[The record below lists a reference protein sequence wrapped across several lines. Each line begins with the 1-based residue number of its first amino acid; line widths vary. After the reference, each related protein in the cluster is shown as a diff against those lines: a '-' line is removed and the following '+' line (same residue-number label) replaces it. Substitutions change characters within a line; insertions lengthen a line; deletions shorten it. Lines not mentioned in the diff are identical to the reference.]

1 MTITVT
7 TLAVLCFAVASNG
20 QGTLRI
26 TFDGPPPQA
35 PGTAMLVTRYDEAG
49 LSFTPISTND
59 GRHAFVRRGGGTLG
73 YPENGTA
80 YVQAGLGT
88 TLMFTFTNRSVFDI
102 VSVDLAGYSTVV
114 PEGYFRFVGYRHSGE
129 VVTNDIT
136 INGIAFQTFAL
147 GPQFTGL
154 DRVEIPS
161 TPWSLDNLVL
171 RVPEPACAA
180 LAAWGLVLLAARWRM
195 ARPKP
200 RAPARAA

>member
-1 MTITVT
+1 MMLSISLAALYVT
-7 TLAVLCFAVASNG
+7 LRSNA
-20 QGTLRI
+20 QGTFHI
-26 TFDGPPPQA
+26 TFDGPPPQP
-35 PGTAMLVTRYDEAG
+35 PGTQYGTLRYDEAG
-49 LSFTPISTND
+49 VSFTPINPTNW
-59 GRHAFVRRGGGTLG
+59 GNAFARNGGGILG
-73 YPENGTA
+73 FPENGTA
-80 YVQAGLGT
+80 YLQAGLGT
-88 TLMFTFTNRSVFDI
+88 TLMFSFTNRSVFDI

-136 INGIAFQTFAL
+136 INGITFQTFTL
-147 GPQFTGL
+147 GPQFAGL

-171 RVPEPACAA
+171 RVPEPGCAV

-200 RAPARAA
+200 QAPARAA